1 MRHSGIDRA
10 IFVTDITYKLFQ
22 HISLGNFFLFQFAHP
37 PATFPSMI
45 HPLVGHADR
54 LEEIGCAIA
63 ADRFPQVL
71 LLMGPEG
78 VGKQRLGLWIAQ
90 RLLCASPEG
99 PMPCGHCP
107 GCHKVLNL
115 GHPDLHWF
123 VPIPRPKASDPDK
136 QVDEAADS
144 LAEIMAERRS
154 SSLYQ
159 PPDGMASHSV
169 ASARLLARRVSLTPV
184 EGPRKVILLGHA
196 DRLVP
201 QESSPE
207 AANALLKLLE
217 EPPASTWIILTTT
230 DAGQVLPT
238 IRSRAV
244 PIRLRPLPDALVHTF
259 LADHLSPVPSDL
271 NLRVRQAEGSIGL
284 ALAEGEAGS
293 KGAVAA
299 ANFLA
304 AVRNTEEAYGRCL
317 AQAPWQARGEFSDLL
332 ESLAGSL
339 GDAVRSSTGTPPRR
353 PLPPPLRG
361 INDPAIL
368 LHALSRVQETWT
380 LAQGNGNPQLLL
392 ATLAADLH
400 EVLA

>member
-1 MRHSGIDRA
+1 M
-10 IFVTDITYKLFQ
+10 TQITYKLF
-22 HISLGNFFLFQFAHP
+22 HYIILGNFFLFQSRPQSAR
-37 PATFPSMI
+37 FPSMI
-45 HPLVGHADR
+45 HPLVGHADQI
-54 LEEIGCAIA
+54 EEIGNAIA
-63 ADRFPQVL
+63 ADRFPQVIL
-71 LLMGPEG
+71 LIGPEG
-78 VGKQRLGLWIAQ
+78 VGKQRLGLWVAQ
-90 RLLCASPEG
+90 RLLCISPEG
-99 PMPCGHCP
+99 PAPCGHCP
-107 GCHKVLNL
+107 ACHKVLNL

-144 LAEIMAERRS
+144 LAEILAERRT

-159 PPDGMASHSV
+159 APDGMASHSV

-184 EGPRKVILLGHA
+184 EGARKVILLGHA

-217 EPPASTWIILTTT
+217 EPPASTFILLTTT

-244 PIRLRPLPDALVHTF
+244 PIRLRPLPDALVRTF
-259 LADHLSPVPSDL
+259 LADHLSPLPSDHD
-271 NLRVRQAEGSIGL
+271 LRVRRAEGSIGL

-293 KGAVAA
+293 KGALAA
-299 ANFLA
+299 ASFLA
-304 AVRNTEEAYGRCL
+304 AVRSTEEAYTRCL

-339 GDAVRSSTGTPPRR
+339 GDAVRAATGTPPRR
-353 PLPPPLRG
+353 PLPPSLRG
-361 INDPAIL
+361 IDDPAIL
-368 LHALSRVQETWT
+368 LHALGRVQDTWT